1 LRKKQTLCSNI
12 NINEIYN
19 RKTGRNKM
27 RGNLVLKV
35 LLLTLMLC
43 GGVANADSANEAVG
57 VTSAEQ
63 VNINDADAETLHRVL
78 TGVGKSKAQ
87 AIVAY
92 REAHG
97 KFYSAEEL
105 TAVRG
110 IGASTVRKNESRIV
124 VD

>member
-1 LRKKQTLCSNI
+1 
-12 NINEIYN
+12 
-19 RKTGRNKM
+19 M
-27 RGNLVLKV
+27 RGNLTLKV
-35 LLLTLMLC
+35 LLLTLLLC
-43 GGVANADSANEAVG
+43 GGGVAGADGANEAVG
-57 VTSAEQ
+57 VIGTEQ

-78 TGVGKSKAQ
+78 KGVGKSKAE

-92 REAHG
+92 REANG

-110 IGASTVRKNESRIV
+110 IGTSTVRKNEARIV